1 MFAFFRRV
9 HEGAEVRVGT
19 TFDPQAG
26 QWKRFVRQRAHLEVD
41 VLAGVFF
48 KSVRKGDY
56 LLKRLHDD
64 HLSLAQISLRTLWVG
79 YITRRDISPG

>member
-1 MFAFFRRV
+1 LFAFFRRV
-9 HEGAEVRVGT
+9 HEGAEVRLVGT

-26 QWKRFVRQRAHLEVD
+26 QWNVSSGREHISGWTYSQAY
-41 VLAGVFF
+41 F

-64 HLSLAQISLRTLWVG
+64 HPSLAQISLRTPWVG